1 MADLYG
7 TSPSS
12 DVGLPHDPE
21 DFSSLINQHLLTASS
36 ASSPASCVS
45 FKNRFMP
52 LLHSQPPWHPSSL
65 FSRRPEPAAGVSCM
79 LDFPEDRLQSSRVL
93 NHAFSDCSV
102 GDVRFADGSYVAVNS
117 TCGGGKLSDP
127 GDLVSI
133 VAKESSDNAFSSSG
147 AVDSD
152 SNAPLK
158 RRGLSS
164 ENDLGD
170 FSCDSEGGDVPDVPS
185 STDLPRS
192 SSKRSRSA
200 EVHNMSEK
208 RRRRRINE
216 KMKALQNLIPNSNK
230 TDKASML
237 DEAIEYLKQLQLQ
250 VQMLSM
256 RNGLSL
262 QPMCL
267 PGMLQPIPLPQM
279 GLDFDVGNAFLT
291 SRKGIDASSS
301 GNEGCPLQ
309 STFNLSN
316 KCSIS
321 DQSIA
326 IPSVPNTTTSETTF
340 GFEPAIQA
348 YDGQF
353 DLSANFKDARPT
365 TQLDCARTG
374 KDSADAS

>member
-12 DVGLPHDPE
+12 DVVALPHDPE
-21 DFSSLINQHLLTASS
+21 DFSSFINPHLQTNTSS
-36 ASSPASCVS
+36 ASSPSFVS
-45 FKNRFMP
+45 FKNKFAP
-52 LLHSQPPWHPSSL
+52 LLHSQPPWHSSSL
-65 FSRRPEPAAGVSCM
+65 FSRRTESPSVAGVSCM
-79 LDFPEDRLQSSRVL
+79 LDSPEDWLQSSRAL
-93 NHAFSDCSV
+93 NHALSDCSV
-102 GDVRFADGSYVAVNS
+102 RDVRFADAPFLAMNS
-117 TCGGGKLSDP
+117 TCGGVKLSDP
-127 GDLVSI
+127 GDFV
-133 VAKESSDNAFSSSG
+133 KESSDNAFSSSG

-152 SNAPLK
+152 TNAPLK
-158 RRGLSS
+158 RRDLSS
-164 ENDLGD
+164 ENDPGD
-170 FSCDSEGGDVPDVPS
+170 FSCDSEGADVPEVPFG
-185 STDLPRS
+185 TDLPRS

-262 QPMCL
+262 LPVCL
-267 PGMLQPIPLPQM
+267 PGKLQPIQLPQM
-279 GLDFDVGNAFLT
+279 GLDLDVGNAFLM
-291 SRKGIDASSS
+291 SRRGIDTSFT
-301 GNEGCPLQ
+301 GNEGRPMQ

-316 KCSIS
+316 KCNLS

-326 IPSVPNTTTSETTF
+326 IPSAPNTTTSEMAF
-340 GFEPAIQA
+340 GFEPTIQA
-348 YDGQF
+348 YGGEF
-353 DLSANFKDARPT
+353 DLSSDFKDVQAAV
-365 TQLDCARTG
+365 QLDCARTG
-374 KDSADAS
+374 KDSS